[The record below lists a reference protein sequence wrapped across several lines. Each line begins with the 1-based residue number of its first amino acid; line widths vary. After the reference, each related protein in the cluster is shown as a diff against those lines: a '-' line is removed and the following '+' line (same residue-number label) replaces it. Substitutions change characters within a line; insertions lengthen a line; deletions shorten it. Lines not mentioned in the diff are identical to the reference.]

1 MPTPQFPCGVG
12 AFAVSVTFARMLAWL
27 DGRFVDDSDP
37 RISAL
42 DAGFQ
47 HGVGL
52 FETMQARAGRVFRL
66 ADHLERLAGS
76 ARELGLA
83 DPLRVEPLAEAVGQ
97 VLARW
102 GVGPARVRLTIS
114 AGTVN
119 MLREVREGRPA
130 RTEPTLLIV
139 ATPPTPFP
147 EPMFEQGVGV
157 VVADDRLNPLDR
169 FGGHKTLW
177 YWPRLAALRDAA
189 QAGAAEAVWFDVSNR
204 LGCGCTSNVFL
215 VKDGVLRTPIAR
227 DEEPRGGLRSPVLP
241 GVARRTVIG
250 LADEAGLRVER
261 ASLTIDDLLGADEV
275 FLTNVSWGVLPVV
288 RVERSTIGAGAPGA
302 ATRSLRAAWL
312 RAFEA
317 LTAA

>member
-1 MPTPQFPCGVG
+1 
-12 AFAVSVTFARMLAWL
+12 MLAWL
-27 DGRFVDDSDP
+27 DGAFVDGADP
-37 RISAL
+37 RVSAL

-52 FETMQARAGRVFRL
+52 FETMQARRGRVFRL
-66 ADHLERLAGS
+66 SDHLERLAES

-83 DPLRVEPLAEAVGQ
+83 DPLRVEPLAEAVAQ

-102 GVGPARVRLTIS
+102 GEAPARIRLTLT
-114 AGTVN
+114 AGVVN
-119 MLREVREGRPA
+119 MLREAREGRPVRA
-130 RTEPTLLIV
+130 EPTLLIV

-157 VVADDRLNPLDR
+157 AVADDRLNPLDR

-189 QAGAAEAVWFDVSNR
+189 QAGAAEAIWFDVSNR
-204 LGCGCTSNVFL
+204 VACACTANVFL
-215 VKDGVLRTPIAR
+215 VKGDVLQTPIAR
-227 DEEPRGGLRSPVLP
+227 GEERRGGLRSPVLP

-250 LADEAGLRVER
+250 AADEAGLRVER

-275 FLTNVSWGVLPVV
+275 FLTNVGWGVLPVV
-288 RVERSTIGAGAPGA
+288 RVERSVIGSGAPGA
-302 ATRSLRAAWL
+302 ATRALRAAWS
-312 RAFEA
+312 RALEA
-317 LTAA
+317 MTAS

>member
-1 MPTPQFPCGVG
+1 MIC
-12 AFAVSVTFARMLAWL
+12 WL
-27 DGRFVDDSDP
+27 DGQFVDGTDP

-52 FETMQARAGRVFRL
+52 FETMQARGGKVFRL
-66 ADHLERLAGS
+66 PDHLERLAES

-83 DPLRVEPLAEAVGQ
+83 DPLRVEPLAQAVEQ
-97 VLARW
+97 VMRKW
-102 GVGPARVRLTIS
+102 GEPPARVRLTIS
-114 AGTVN
+114 AGVVN
-119 MLREVREGRPA
+119 MLREARDGRPV
-130 RTEPTLLIV
+130 RTDPTLLIV

-147 EPMFEQGVGV
+147 QPMFEQGVGV

-204 LGCGCTSNVFL
+204 LACACTSNVF
-215 VKDGVLRTPIAR
+215 VIKGGVLQTPIAR
-227 DEEPRGGLRSPVLP
+227 GEEPNGGLRSPVLP
-241 GVARRTVIG
+241 GIARRTVMG

-261 ASLTIDDLLGADEV
+261 VSLTIDDLLGADEV
-275 FLTNVSWGVLPVV
+275 FLSNVSWGVLPVV
-288 RVERSTIGAGAPGA
+288 RVERSVIGGGAPGE
-302 ATRSLRAAWL
+302 ATRALREAWL
-312 RAFEA
+312 ASIVT
-317 LTAA
+317 LTAD